1 MTVRA
6 TFLFPVPSSGG
17 WRFTPTAAQRE
28 QCIKVL
34 QQWDVIAGEPIPH
47 DTALRWRMGDG
58 VDQLGVHWHGA
69 GFVEVGETE
78 DLRVLISP
86 GAEIFCEACNEPID
100 MGEWSAAVDELF
112 RSGTATRLRCRCD
125 QGCSVEDAT
134 DYVGIIMAR
143 FSICLE
149 PASGAIRNH
158 EFLRQISDAL
168 GGIPVRSCS
177 YHL

>member
-6 TFLFPVPSSGG
+6 TFLFPVPSNGG
-17 WRFTPTAAQRE
+17 WRFTPTDEQR
-28 QCIKVL
+28 QRCIDVL
-34 QQWDVIAGEPIPH
+34 QKWGVITADPEPH
-47 DTALRWRMGDG
+47 ADLEWHMGDG
-58 VDQLGVHWHGA
+58 VDQLGLLWHGD
-69 GFVEVGETE
+69 GIVRIEETE

-86 GAEIFCEACNEPID
+86 GAEISCGVC
-100 MGEWSAAVDELF
+100 GESIEMDDWSDAVNELF
-112 RSGTATRLRCRCD
+112 SSGRALRLPCRCD

-134 DYVGIIMAR
+134 DPVGIILAR

-149 PASGAIRNH
+149 PASGAVRND